1 MLLTAGCLLYH
12 SRAVAELLANE
23 LGPDDPE
30 HLLSAKHEHL
40 REIGTDGLQT
50 CNLEVSKLT
59 QVEQSLGNTQKR
71 MRSQRCTSDK
81 LYYIHIGESRKIQ
94 CKSDHEVAIYALSAS
109 TKLVQ
114 IEMAITQPNPPPQDN
129 YLMPIENSLE
139 FLSLTN
145 FSLWVPASVT

>member
-1 MLLTAGCLLYH
+1 VQVRY
-12 SRAVAELLANE
+12 
-23 LGPDDPE
+23 
-30 HLLSAKHEHL
+30 
-40 REIGTDGLQT
+40 
-50 CNLEVSKLT
+50 VSIISHRFVDYQIDT
-59 QVEQSLGNTQKR
+59 
-71 MRSQRCTSDK
+71 
-81 LYYIHIGESRKIQ
+81 
-94 CKSDHEVAIYALSAS
+94 DHEVAIYALSAS